1 MKLTPLRS
9 RVNVKLTFLT
19 VFLFLTRNQHFLK
32 VTLCEKSTF
41 CCILSEMNIFVV
53 ARSRDNKYEFFAY
66 VISQKRRV
74 ALRKKLQSS
83 VSKVKRS
90 PHTKIQLFLSTLKM
104 AKKSRGRSCPRPF
117 NWILHCDWLPKKAR
131 WHYLTCSG
139 LPTREYLFLYN
150 KCFTDQACSV
160 KMAGYC
166 PCYFY
171 ACLSTSTQSRSIN
184 KQKTNLANIQPSRPY
199 VWPIVHIYC

>member
-1 MKLTPLRS
+1 MTW
-9 RVNVKLTFLT
+9 
-19 VFLFLTRNQHFLK
+19 NQHFLK

-74 ALRKKLQSS
+74 TLRKKLQNS
-83 VSKVKRS
+83 VAEVKRS

-117 NWILHCDWLPKKAR
+117 KWLELFPLPQRMESYFIVVGYLYTWVERGTLRVICLGQLHDTLTLVRVWIWTDWSKVQ
-131 WHYLTCSG
+131 
-139 LPTREYLFLYN
+139 N
-150 KCFTDQACSV
+150 
-160 KMAGYC
+160 
-166 PCYFY
+166 
-171 ACLSTSTQSRSIN
+171 
-184 KQKTNLANIQPSRPY
+184 TN
-199 VWPIVHIYC
+199 